1 MKKSILMTL
10 CLFCFALVAQAAE
23 YKEGTHYQRIAKQA
37 TDSGDKVEV
46 IEFFWYGCPHC
57 NIFDPIL
64 EKWVESKPD
73 NVAFKRVPA
82 VFRPEWKVHAR
93 AYYALQAMGA
103 GEKYHS
109 KIFDEIHKNKK
120 RIDTLDSLTDFL
132 VKQGINKEEFT
143 GMYNSMSVDGMLR
156 KAIKQLAGY
165 KIQGVPAMAVNG
177 KYVVSGKSAGSYEN
191 MILIV
196 EHLIKKEVAGKK

>member
-10 CLFCFALVAQAAE
+10 CLFSFAFVAQAAE

-64 EKWVESKPD
+64 ETWVKNKPD
-73 NVAFKRVPA
+73 NVVFKRVPA

-93 AYYALQAMGA
+93 AYYALQVMGV

-132 VKQGINKEEFT
+132 VKQGIDKQKFT
-143 GMYNSMSVDGMLR
+143 DMYNSMSVDGMVR

-177 KYVVSGKSAGSYEN
+177 KYVVSGRSAGSYEN

-196 EHLIKKEVAGKK
+196 DYLIKKEAAEKK